1 MKTQAKLEK
10 GCKSYFNLIKN
21 GKVYQIICGEHLIGE
36 IGDLCPTC
44 QAQLTQ
50 SQEDKKLF
58 EKLIDELYNK
68 MDLGSNCYKDDRL
81 MKKYLEEFRQKL
93 NQELK

>member
-50 SQEDKKLF
+50 TIEMKKEIMKMIDKFPFLWRDFDNENLNMVNKEQF
-58 EKLIDELYNK
+58 EKW
-68 MDLGSNCYKDDRL
+68 
-81 MKKYLEEFRQKL
+81 KKQVEKL
-93 NQELK
+93 